1 MHRIC
6 VKIKEIRIIV
16 WFTKEKG
23 GTIVEKLLDVFD
35 LYADSDGR
43 KINNFKNKLLS
54 TMDVTIETNKPKIE
68 TMWINMMED
77 TLVYI
82 ENILKEPKR
91 LIVNEEEVV
100 KIEKIKKVTVE
111 SIKHLSKNAGFIED
125 VKENGDIQPGKLL
138 NVFKEETINT
148 YENRFIYTLIQ
159 KMLIVIR
166 KEKEKLLKSK
176 DTKSKEYK
184 KVDYSGR
191 SYTGKNRVDM
201 QLIMSSTTESS
212 GRAEDVTMQL
222 NRIKMLERNV
232 ISLTYS
238 NTYQT
243 LDKMRVPLVTPPLRK
258 NNVLL
263 KNVNFQYAVRLWDFL
278 IDEFDKK
285 ETKTENEVKK
295 RNYKDRGKAKK
306 YVDDTFLLDYLILE
320 CVENPEIRERRK
332 KEIIEKLIAN
342 VVEKTIDVD
351 SSISEGQLKDL
362 VGKQFTIIKYRNQL
376 TNKEIQE
383 IFKKH
388 INMYMQK
395 VTR

>member
-1 MHRIC
+1 M
-6 VKIKEIRIIV
+6 
-16 WFTKEKG
+16 
-23 GTIVEKLLDVFD
+23 EKLLDVFD